1 MLFYM
6 QTHKGAFLAKYSI
19 SQLDFF
25 RGSSNLLDSCYEDEA
40 EVFFP
45 FQPLPGKVVFLSKI
59 ERIPLTQLCR
69 LSIQTMPEK
78 IESNE

>member
-1 MLFYM
+1 M
-6 QTHKGAFLAKYSI
+6 QSHKGAFLAKYSF
-19 SQLDFF
+19 SQLNFF

-59 ERIPLTQLCR
+59 ERNSFNAIMAP
-69 LSIQTMPEK
+69 INP
-78 IESNE
+78 NYA